1 MGSLIKAQRLD
12 GVNESLAAIVR
23 RAVKAVPFDVIVV
36 EGLRTKARQAD
47 LYAQGRTKPGKI
59 VTWTMDSKHIQGR
72 AVDLAP
78 MVGDAIDWSDAKKF
92 DAINAAMQAASR
104 EAQVTVRW
112 GADWDQDGNPRER
125 GETDSPH
132 WELAK

>member
-1 MGSLIKAQRLD
+1 MGALIKSQRLD
-12 GVNESLAAIVR
+12 GVNESLATIVR

-47 LYAQGRTKPGKI
+47 LYAQGRTKPGKV
-59 VTWTMDSKHIQGR
+59 VTWTMESKHIQGR

-78 MVGDAIDWSDAKKF
+78 MLGDAIDWSDPKKF
-92 DAINAAMQAASR
+92 DAINTAMQAAAR
-104 EAQVTVRW
+104 EAKVNVRW

-132 WELAK
+132 WELA

>member
-12 GVNESLAAIVR
+12 GVNESLATIVR
-23 RAVKAVPFDVIVV
+23 RAIKAVPFDVIVV
-36 EGLRTKARQAD
+36 EGLRTKARQVD
-47 LYAQGRTKPGKI
+47 LYAQGRTKPGKV
-59 VTWTMDSKHIQGR
+59 VTWTLDSKHIQGR

-78 MVGDAIDWSDAKKF
+78 MLGDAIDWSDPKKF
-92 DAINAAMQAASR
+92 DAINNAMQAAAR
-104 EAQVTVRW
+104 EAKANVRW

-132 WELAK
+132 WELA